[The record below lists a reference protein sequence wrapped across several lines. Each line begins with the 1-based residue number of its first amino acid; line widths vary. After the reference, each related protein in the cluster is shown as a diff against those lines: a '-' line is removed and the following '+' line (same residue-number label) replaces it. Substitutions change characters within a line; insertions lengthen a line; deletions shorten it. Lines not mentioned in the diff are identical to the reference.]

1 VEPGTKFIKK
11 ERQSNE
17 ELRLPYRELLGSL
30 TYLSTTTRPDI
41 SFAVSHL
48 GQFNNCYG
56 KEHWT
61 AAKRVLRYLK
71 GTTDL
76 GLVYDPD
83 SGWVDFQVLS
93 LKFQVIEVVE
103 VNVILIQ
110 NLTRCIRI

>member
-93 LKFQVIEVVE
+93 PKFFFESILKFC
-103 VNVILIQ
+103 
-110 NLTRCIRI
+110 R

>member
-1 VEPGTKFIKK
+1 MSECKPVATPVEPGTKFIKK

-93 LKFQVIEVVE
+93 LKFFFESIFKFC
-103 VNVILIQ
+103 
-110 NLTRCIRI
+110 R